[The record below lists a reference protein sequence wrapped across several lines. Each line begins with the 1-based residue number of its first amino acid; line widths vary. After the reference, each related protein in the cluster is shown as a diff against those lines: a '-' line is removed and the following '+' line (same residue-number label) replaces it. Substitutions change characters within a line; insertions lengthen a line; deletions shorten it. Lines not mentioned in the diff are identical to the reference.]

1 MWEYMLLLIL
11 MIQESCAFALFF
23 LPFLLYGRAPTMM
36 MIISLR
42 ENALKRWNMR
52 SLPFSLSLSLRESS
66 VEKMHAVPRKVL
78 ISPTEVK
85 ELNGL

>member
-1 MWEYMLLLIL
+1 MLLLIL
-11 MIQESCAFALFF
+11 VMQESCAFALFF

-52 SLPFSLSLSLRESS
+52 SLPFSLFVKVR
-66 VEKMHAVPRKVL
+66 VEKMHAVPCKVL

-85 ELNGL
+85 ELNEL